1 MHRRIVDLKRYCR
14 AGKGI
19 EYCDLRPQSRY
30 PRIQPNKIPTDPII
44 ADSMMNIR
52 RTEYSRMPSDF
63 MIAMS
68 WRFSWVMVEMIL

>member
-1 MHRRIVDLKRYCR
+1 M
-14 AGKGI
+14 
-19 EYCDLRPQSRY
+19 
-30 PRIQPNKIPTDPII
+30 PTDPII

-68 WRFSWVMVEMIL
+68 WRFLVGDGGNDIVGCK